1 MFYTYLEC
9 VMRMKGDITDVSP
22 LIDDSHLFMVND
34 LIFTSAG
41 ELDKVV
47 VEKTGESE
55 WEHGDN
61 VEW

>member
-1 MFYTYLEC
+1 
-9 VMRMKGDITDVSP
+9 
-22 LIDDSHLFMVND
+22 MVND

-47 VEKTGESE
+47 VEKTGGSGFYDE

>member
-1 MFYTYLEC
+1 MFI
-9 VMRMKGDITDVSP
+9 RKDITDVNP
-22 LIDDSHLFMVND
+22 NEILHEMAND

-47 VEKTGESE
+47 VEETEDTE
-55 WEHGDN
+55 WELGDN

>member
-1 MFYTYLEC
+1 
-9 VMRMKGDITDVSP
+9 MRMKGDITDVSP

-41 ELDKVV
+41 IMMWDPEIRVSDKSGD
-47 VEKTGESE
+47 TE